1 MPKHRAGTAQEPQV
15 TVKKGGKLVCF
26 ASCLKFYSSHPT
38 CRQHSK
44 LIWVKTI
51 QVIFTILKRSAVL
64 KEVLWVIECPL
75 PETQSCSGRP
85 GVGGTQ
91 ESQIGNELCVAYLEG
106 WKETLGIFYHKQTWG
121 WFSAH
126 LFQHQACSSAEI
138 TLICIGKARWPHAPF
153 LFRREFSLP
162 WQLSSW
168 PAEKFQRMKSAQD
181 SQFWLTVCRGR
192 ASGETSGGLWGSP
205 PQFSLFFPYQ
215 PIQTN
220 WKHFIFININTA
232 ARRILN
238 AHDLRWLFVPFHH
251 K

>member
-1 MPKHRAGTAQEPQV
+1 MPQHRAGTAQEPQV

-51 QVIFTILKRSAVL
+51 QVIFTIFKRSVVL

-75 PETQSCSGRP
+75 PETQSSSGRP

-106 WKETLGIFYHKQTWG
+106 WKETFGIFYRKQTWG

-138 TLICIGKARWPHAPF
+138 TFGLYSEGQMTTCSFLI
-153 LFRREFSLP
+153 
-162 WQLSSW
+162 
-168 PAEKFQRMKSAQD
+168 
-181 SQFWLTVCRGR
+181 
-192 ASGETSGGLWGSP
+192 
-205 PQFSLFFPYQ
+205 
-215 PIQTN
+215 
-220 WKHFIFININTA
+220 
-232 ARRILN
+232 
-238 AHDLRWLFVPFHH
+238 
-251 K
+251 